1 VAQAL
6 ACVVR
11 MGQHTMNSKAARN
24 FESAEFQPIDP
35 WQSEYLSVRRRN
47 LPHLAVPGATYFIT
61 FRAKTELSPA
71 ARDIVFAAIVGCN
84 QTSVD
89 LDAAVVMPDHV
100 HLILRLIEPS
110 ELPQVLQRIK
120 GGSGRR
126 INQILNSQGSVW
138 TDESFDHVIR
148 RAEEL
153 AEKTE
158 YIRQNPVMCGLADR
172 LGVYRWMFTKDLTG

>member
-1 VAQAL
+1 
-6 ACVVR
+6 
-11 MGQHTMNSKAARN
+11 MNSKPPRN
-24 FESAEFQPIDP
+24 FESAEFQTIDP
-35 WQSEYLSVRRRN
+35 WKSEYLAVRGRN
-47 LPHLAVPGATYFIT
+47 LPHLTVPGATYFIT

-71 ARDIVFAAIVGCN
+71 ARDAVFAAIVGCN
-84 QTSVD
+84 QKSID
-89 LDAAVVMPDHV
+89 LEAAVVMPDHV
-100 HLILRLIEPS
+100 HLILRLIEPC

-120 GGSGRR
+120 GGSAHR

-158 YIRQNPVMCGLADR
+158 YIRQNPVKRGFADR
-172 LGVYRWMFTKDLTG
+172 PQGYRWIFTKNLTG